1 MIWDGLESAG
11 SLAEVNLADE
21 QTWNQRTLRIS
32 IHNTVVRKQDDK
44 MKVQMFGGR
53 NVPEEMISE
62 RLVRQLSVSANS
74 AST

>member
-1 MIWDGLESAG
+1 MEPKDF
-11 SLAEVNLADE
+11 
-21 QTWNQRTLRIS
+21 IS